1 MDYKLTMPLK
11 QADIDRLRIY
21 DTVLITGKIYAGRD
35 AVLPK
40 VLQCIQDG
48 TLKEKGIELQGQVVF
63 HTAVSCAGIGPTSSN
78 KVELE
83 ESIRPLSE
91 NGVKLHL
98 GKGALKRET
107 VEALRENGS
116 VFAVTPPVTA
126 LFFENMKGKRVV
138 AYPEL
143 GMEALYELD
152 VVDFPAI
159 IAIAQGESIFDGG
172 NQK

>member
-1 MDYKLTMPLK
+1 MNYDLVTPLP
-11 QADIDRLRIY
+11 QEDIDRLRIY

-35 AVLPK
+35 AVLTK
-40 VLQCIQDG
+40 VLKCIEEG
-48 TLKEKGIELQGQVVF
+48 SLEEHGIQLQGNVVF

-78 KVELE
+78 KLEIE

-98 GKGALKRET
+98 GKGALKPET
-107 VEALRENGS
+107 VEALKKNGS

-126 LFFENMKGKRVV
+126 LFFDNMKSKRVV
-138 AYPEL
+138 AFPEL

-172 NQK
+172 K

>member
-1 MDYKLTMPLK
+1 MEYHLKTPLP
-11 QADIDRLRIY
+11 QEDIDRLKIY

-40 VLQCIQDG
+40 VVKSIEEHSL
-48 TLKEKGIELQGQVVF
+48 EEHGIELQGQVVF

-78 KVELE
+78 KLEIE

-98 GKGALKRET
+98 GKGALKPET
-107 VEALRENGS
+107 VEALKKNGS

-126 LFFENMKGKRVV
+126 LFFDNMKSKRVV
-138 AYPEL
+138 AFPEL

-172 NQK
+172 K

>member
-1 MDYKLTMPLK
+1 MEYHLKTPLP
-11 QADIDRLRIY
+11 QEDIDRLKIY

-40 VLQCIQDG
+40 VVKCIEEHS
-48 TLKEKGIELQGQVVF
+48 LKEHGIELQGQVVF

-78 KVELE
+78 KLEIE

-98 GKGALKRET
+98 GKGALKPET
-107 VEALRENGS
+107 VEALKKNGS

-126 LFFENMKGKRVV
+126 LFFDNMKSKRVV
-138 AYPEL
+138 AFPEL

-159 IAIAQGESIFDGG
+159 IAIAQGESIFVGG
-172 NQK
+172 K

>member
-1 MDYKLTMPLK
+1 MNYNLQMPL
-11 QADIDRLRIY
+11 QQEAIDKLKIY
-21 DTVLITGKIYAGRD
+21 DTVTITGKIYAGRD

-40 VLQCIQDG
+40 VMKCIEEN
-48 TLKEKGIELQGQVVF
+48 TLKEHGIELQGQVVF

-78 KVELE
+78 KLEIE

-98 GKGALKRET
+98 GKGALKPET
-107 VEALRENGS
+107 VEALKKNGS

-126 LFFENMKGKRVV
+126 LFFENMKSKRVV
-138 AYPEL
+138 AFPEL

-159 IAIAQGESIFDGG
+159 IAIADGESIFDGG
-172 NQK
+172 KK

>member
-1 MDYKLTMPLK
+1 MNYNLVTPLLQK
-11 QADIDRLRIY
+11 DIDQLKIY
-21 DTVLITGKIYAGRD
+21 DTVTITGKIYAGRD

-40 VLQCIQDG
+40 VIRCIEEG
-48 TLKEKGIELQGQVVF
+48 TLEEHGIELQGNVVF

-78 KVELE
+78 KLEIE

-98 GKGALKRET
+98 GKGALKPET
-107 VEALRENGS
+107 VEALKQNGS
-116 VFAVTPPVTA
+116 VFAITPPVTA
-126 LFFENMKGKRVV
+126 LFFDNMKSKRVV
-138 AYPEL
+138 AFPEL

-152 VVDFPAI
+152 VVNFPAI

-172 NQK
+172 K

>member
-1 MDYKLTMPLK
+1 MNYNLVTPLPQK
-11 QADIDRLRIY
+11 DIDQLKIY
-21 DTVLITGKIYAGRD
+21 DTVTITGKIYAGRD

-40 VLQCIQDG
+40 VIRCIEEG
-48 TLKEKGIELQGQVVF
+48 TLEEHGIELQGNVVF

-78 KVELE
+78 KLEIE

-98 GKGALKRET
+98 GKGALKPET
-107 VEALRENGS
+107 VEALKKNGS
-116 VFAVTPPVTA
+116 VFAITPPVTA
-126 LFFENMKGKRVV
+126 LFFDNMKSKRVV
-138 AYPEL
+138 AFPEL

-152 VVDFPAI
+152 VVNFPAI

-172 NQK
+172 K

>member
-1 MDYKLTMPLK
+1 MNYDLVTPLP
-11 QADIDRLRIY
+11 QEDIDRLRIY

-40 VLQCIQDG
+40 VLKCIEEG
-48 TLKEKGIELQGQVVF
+48 SLEEHGIQLQGNVVF

-78 KVELE
+78 KLEIE

-98 GKGALKRET
+98 GKGALKPET
-107 VEALRENGS
+107 VEALKKNGS

-126 LFFENMKGKRVV
+126 LFFDNMKSKRVV
-138 AYPEL
+138 AFPEL

-172 NQK
+172 K

>member
-1 MDYKLTMPLK
+1 MNYNLVTPLPQK
-11 QADIDRLRIY
+11 DIDQLKIY
-21 DTVLITGKIYAGRD
+21 DTVTITGKIYAGRD

-40 VLQCIQDG
+40 VIRCIEEG
-48 TLKEKGIELQGQVVF
+48 TLEEHGIELQGNVVF

-78 KVELE
+78 KLEIE

-98 GKGALKRET
+98 GKGALKPET
-107 VEALRENGS
+107 VEALKQNGS
-116 VFAVTPPVTA
+116 VFAITPPVTA
-126 LFFENMKGKRVV
+126 LFFDNMKSKRVV
-138 AYPEL
+138 AFPEL

-152 VVDFPAI
+152 VVNFPAI

-172 NQK
+172 K

>member
-1 MDYKLTMPLK
+1 MEYHLKTPLP
-11 QADIDRLRIY
+11 QEDIDRLKIY

-35 AVLPK
+35 AVPPK
-40 VLQCIQDG
+40 VVKCIEEHS
-48 TLKEKGIELQGQVVF
+48 LEEHGIELQGQVVF

-78 KVELE
+78 KLEIE

-98 GKGALKRET
+98 GKGALKPET
-107 VEALRENGS
+107 VEALKKNGS

-126 LFFENMKGKRVV
+126 LFFDNMKSKRVV
-138 AYPEL
+138 AFPEL

-172 NQK
+172 K